1 MQRWPCSV
9 KRLQQSCLNPE
20 EKALNTFDLARKNT
34 LLVVDDTPD
43 NLTLIS
49 ALLEDD
55 YDVKVATHADKALRI
70 AASETPPDLILLD
83 IMMPEIDGYEVCRRL
98 KSNPA
103 TCGIPIIFL
112 TARAEIE
119 DEQKGLELGAVDY
132 ITKPISPPILMA
144 RVKTQLSLKASTDFL
159 RDKNDFLEAEVA
171 RRISEFMAIQD
182 VTILAMASL
191 AETRDSD
198 TGNHIRRT
206 QFYVRALA
214 EKLKPHPRFSGF
226 LTDYNINML
235 FKSAPLHDIG
245 KVGIPDKILL
255 KPGPLEAHEFEIMK
269 THTTLGREAIE
280 HAERSLGTKVE
291 FLSMAKEIAYSHQE
305 KWDGSGYPEGL
316 SGDNIPISA
325 RLMALADVY
334 DALISRRVYKA
345 PLPHDKASQII
356 LEGKNRHFD
365 PDMVDAFIAIQAE
378 FQDIAR
384 LYADTD
390 TDLQKKADYLAQSS
404 SPPSRRLQIDVDGES
419 PSESLVVRLDSALM
433 RQIHTHALRQHTDFG
448 QALAELVSRAIAGN

>member
-1 MQRWPCSV
+1 MNSFAPAA
-9 KRLQQSCLNPE
+9 K
-20 EKALNTFDLARKNT
+20 FT
-34 LLVVDDTPD
+34 LLIVDDTPD

-49 ALLEDD
+49 SLLEDD
-55 YDVKVATHADKALRI
+55 YDIKVATNAEKALRI
-70 AASETPPDLILLD
+70 ATSERPPDLILLD
-83 IMMPEIDGYEVCRRL
+83 IMKPEIDGYEVCRRL
-98 KSNPA
+98 KNNSA
-103 TCGIPIIFL
+103 TRDIPIIFL
-112 TARAEIE
+112 TARSEIE

-144 RVKTQLSLKASTDFL
+144 RVKTQLSLKASADFL
-159 RDKNDFLEAEVA
+159 RDKNDFLEREVA

-182 VTILAMASL
+182 VTILALASL

-214 EKLKPHPRFSGF
+214 EQLKQHPRFSGF
-226 LTDYNINML
+226 LSDYNINML

-255 KPGPLEAHEFEIMK
+255 KPGPLEPHEFEIMK
-269 THTTLGREAIE
+269 RHTTLGREAIE

-334 DALISRRVYKA
+334 DALISRRVYKD
-345 PLPHDKASQII
+345 PIPHDQATQII
-356 LEGKNRHFD
+356 LEGKNKHFD
-365 PDMVDAFIAIQAE
+365 PDMVDAFIAIQAQ
-378 FQDIAR
+378 FQTIASS
-384 LYADTD
+384 YADGD
-390 TDLQKKADYLAQSS
+390 PDLEKKAAYLAQATDF
-404 SPPSRRLQIDVDGES
+404 PDRRIQLMVDGET
-419 PSESLVVRLDSALM
+419 PARALVVNINHELMQRL
-433 RQIHTHALRQHTDFG
+433 QEHAQLHHTDFG
-448 QALAELVSRAIAGN
+448 QALAELLKKAISQA